1 MTIERFENGPR
12 FCRVLSHNDI
22 VYLAGMT
29 ADDLSGDTTQQ
40 TRDVLAKID
49 TYLAKAG
56 SNKSR
61 ILSATVWLRDIER
74 RLGRFCRSRRL
85 GDGRRRLHV
94 CVRCIPWR
102 LAETPI
108 ASSSW
113 GGARSE
119 ATRRRPQDPCRDLRA
134 LMRCRIL
141 LRCTLRL
148 RLRHGSQGLRDVA
161 SLLLRPGMTKL
172 RKASVNR
179 ECL

>member
-12 FCRVLSHNDI
+12 FCRVLSHNSI

-49 TYLAKAG
+49 SYLAKAG
-56 SNKSR
+56 SDKSK

-94 CVRCIPWR
+94 
-102 LAETPI
+102 
-108 ASSSW
+108 
-113 GGARSE
+113 
-119 ATRRRPQDPCRDLRA
+119 RA
-134 LMRCRIL
+134 LYTLAIGGNAYRFVIL
-141 LRCTLRL
+141 GRSKERSDAAQT
-148 RLRHGSQGLRDVA
+148 
-161 SLLLRPGMTKL
+161 PG
-172 RKASVNR
+172 
-179 ECL
+179 

>member
-1 MTIERFENGPR
+1 
-12 FCRVLSHNDI
+12 
-22 VYLAGMT
+22 MT
-29 ADDLSGDTTQQ
+29 ADDLSGETTQQ
-40 TRDVLAKID
+40 TRDVLARID

-56 SNKSR
+56 SDKSR

-85 GDGRRRLHV
+85 GTAGAGYM

-141 LRCTLRL
+141 LCCTLRL